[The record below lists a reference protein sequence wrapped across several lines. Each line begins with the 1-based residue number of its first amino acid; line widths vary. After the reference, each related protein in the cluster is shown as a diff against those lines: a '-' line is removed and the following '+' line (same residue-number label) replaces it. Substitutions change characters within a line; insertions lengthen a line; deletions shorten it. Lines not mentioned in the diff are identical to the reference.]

1 MIDCLDEEDDDRT
14 KTWKDESNLVE
25 LEAKLK
31 ENVEL
36 RKTESPDKPIESDRE
51 LDVDAEAK
59 DFTTTASSV

>member
-36 RKTESPDKPIESDRE
+36 RKTESPD
-51 LDVDAEAK
+51 
-59 DFTTTASSV
+59 